1 MITEAD
7 IRAAIDARTK
17 ELLTPEY
24 LDEPIEVSEGLYMS
38 PGNTA
43 AYLLATDNGRV
54 IINTGLGYEAP
65 FHKHVFDKISDA
77 PTRYIIT
84 TQGHTDHVGGVA
96 TFREPGTRYVAHE
109 NNPAAQDDDK
119 RVFGRMRQWAP
130 TWFTPSAEHMK
141 KLSATYGDEP
151 PVQDRPTPDV
161 MFRDTMT
168 LRVGGVEMELHH
180 GVGETTDG
188 AMVWFPQRRLLVVS
202 NLLGPLFGHFP
213 NINTIRGQK
222 HRFVLPY
229 LETIRRIRDLRP
241 ETVLT
246 GRGEPIHGE
255 ELIDA
260 VYRRQYEAV
269 SHIHQATLDG
279 INAGKD
285 VETLMRE
292 VTLPEELY
300 VGQGYG
306 RVSWGVKTIFESY
319 LGWFHQRSTTS
330 LYPIEPEA
338 TQAALVELA
347 GAEQVLTKAAAEFD
361 AGRAEQATA
370 LAEAVLAADPDH
382 AGARELLLK
391 THRALLEDPITAD
404 NFWHSGWL
412 KYRIGQLEA
421 EEA

>member
-1 MITEAD
+1 MITESD

-17 ELLTPEY
+17 DLLAPHY
-24 LDEPIEVSEGLYMS
+24 LDRPIEVSDGLYMS

-43 AYLLATDNGRV
+43 AYLLVTDNGRV

-65 FHKHVFDKISDA
+65 FHKKVFDEVSTA

-96 TFREPGTRYVAHE
+96 TFREPDTIYVAHRR
-109 NNPAAQDDDK
+109 NPEAQDDDK
-119 RVFGRMRQWAP
+119 RVFGRMRQWTP
-130 TWFTPSAEHMK
+130 PWFTPDQQNLA
-141 KLSATYGDEP
+141 KLAATYGGEP
-151 PVQDRPTPDV
+151 PVQDRPTPDL
-161 MFRDTMT
+161 MFDDTLA
-168 LRVGGVEMELHH
+168 LRVGGVDLELHH

-188 AMVWFPQRRLLVVS
+188 AMVWLPQRRLLVLS

-229 LETIRRIRDLRP
+229 LDTIRRIRDLRP

-246 GRGEPIHGE
+246 GRGEPIHGA

-260 VYRRQYEAV
+260 VYARQYAAV
-269 SHIHQATLDG
+269 EYIHRTTLDG

-292 VTLPEELY
+292 VTLPDELY

-338 TQAALVELA
+338 TQAMLVEVA
-347 GAEQVLTKAAAEFD
+347 GAEQVLARAGDELD

-370 LAEAVLAADPDH
+370 LAEAVLAADPNH
-382 AGARELLLK
+382 PGARALLVR
-391 THRALLEDPITAD
+391 THRALLDDPVTAN

-421 EEA
+421 GD